1 MPFWHICDMYLA
13 DKALVFVMN
22 RLYIVFFV
30 FYFVYMDVLLILFN
44 NHTNFRLVVFASVAW
59 GIAGRRRVGIGCVIL
74 S

>member
-1 MPFWHICDMYLA
+1 
-13 DKALVFVMN
+13 MN

-59 GIAGRRRVGIGCVIL
+59 GIAGMRRVGIGYVIL